1 MTYQPRNFAKK
12 LYIMKKYLKFIL
24 VLFSIFIGFIKTSA
38 VFAQEPIIIINPQI
52 PGDNNGG
59 IPRLPSIVPIS
70 GFVEDG
76 VIHLNFSGDLG
87 NVSVVIEHSDFG
99 IILQTIVD
107 GSNPDAIIPFTEYPG
122 DFYIYFSSSDGNTY
136 LGRFSIGSN

>member
-1 MTYQPRNFAKK
+1 
-12 LYIMKKYLKFIL
+12 MKRYLKFIL
-24 VLFSIFIGFIKTSA
+24 VLFAFFICVCKTSA
-38 VFAQEPIIIINPQI
+38 AFAQEPIIINPGI
-52 PGDNNGG
+52 SDDNNGG

-107 GSNPDAIIPFTEYPG
+107 GSNPDAIIPFTETPG
-122 DFYIYFSSSDGNTY
+122 EYTIYFTTSGGNSY
-136 LGRFSIGSN
+136 IGWFSIGSNS

>member
-1 MTYQPRNFAKK
+1 
-12 LYIMKKYLKFIL
+12 MKQSLKYIL
-24 VLFSIFIGFIKTSA
+24 VLFAFFICVCKTSVA
-38 VFAQEPIIIINPQI
+38 FAQEPIIINPGI
-52 PGDNNGG
+52 SDDNNGG

-99 IILQTIVD
+99 IILQTVVD
-107 GSNPDAIIPFTEYPG
+107 GSDPEAIIPFLEYPG
-122 DFYIYFSSSDGNTY
+122 DYTIYFTTSDGNSY
-136 LGRFSIGSN
+136 IGRFSIY